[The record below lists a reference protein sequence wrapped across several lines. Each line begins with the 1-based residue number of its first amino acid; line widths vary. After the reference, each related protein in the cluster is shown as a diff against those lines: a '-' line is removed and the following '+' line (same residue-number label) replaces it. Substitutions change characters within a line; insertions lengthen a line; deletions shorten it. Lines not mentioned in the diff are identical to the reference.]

1 MNEYIKKK
9 YTLNK
14 EFKDY
19 LEDVVSDQHL
29 DYQNNKLMIE
39 REQEALEYGIKNGEI
54 ALDPRSYNIQFDT
67 GNSEEIAENW
77 INIYQNKN
85 QN

>member
-1 MNEYIKKK
+1 M
-9 YTLNK
+9 
-14 EFKDY
+14 
-19 LEDVVSDQHL
+19 LE
-29 DYQNNKLMIE
+29 K
-39 REQEALEYGIKNGEI
+39 EQEALEYGIKNGEI

-85 QN
+85 